1 MTSSGAAKSWGNWI
15 LVPVVASI
23 VAAPVLAACSSDDET
38 TDKPAFKSFEPAAE
52 DPSFSQPRD
61 AVPLDNGGFA
71 FLARANGTNAGP
83 GEDAAQE
90 GSLAQINDRYALFVV
105 DAPKA
110 TPRIVIKDL
119 IAPFNLATDGKDKLY
134 VADIGGGPDGQGALL
149 EVSISSGS
157 SNPLASG
164 YQPQGVTV
172 DKNGKVY
179 FTGKDKTTGAPGVF
193 TLDGPNAI
201 STDAQ
206 FRSPSGIEVADDGTI
221 YVADPAAGMYVE
233 DDGVMRGSGD
243 GVIFKISG
251 QSVSI
256 LAGGFEAGYPTG
268 IALSPDGHLVV
279 SAYANRGA
287 QSAVLIFDPK
297 NPASPRVVTDKLQ
310 DTFVSAGL
318 HRSLKTGN
326 MAWSGG
332 DTVYVIQP

>member
-1 MTSSGAAKSWGNWI
+1 MTSSGAKGWGRLF
-15 LVPVVASI
+15 LVPVIASI
-23 VAAPVLAACSSDDET
+23 VAVPALIACSSEDDEP
-38 TDKPAFKSFEPAAE
+38 DKPAFKSFEPAAN

-83 GEDAAQE
+83 GDDAAQE
-90 GSLAQINDRYALFVV
+90 GDLAQINDRYALFVV
-105 DAPKA
+105 DAPN
-110 TPRIVIKDL
+110 TPPRIVIKDL

-149 EVSISSGS
+149 EVSIAAGS
-157 SNPLASG
+157 SNALASG

-193 TLDGPNAI
+193 SLDGPTAI

-206 FRSPSGIEVADDGTI
+206 LRSPSGIEVADDGTI
-221 YVADPAAGMYVE
+221 YVADPAAGMFVE
-233 DDGVMRGSGD
+233 DDTVMHGAGH
-243 GVIFKISG
+243 GVIFKIKDG
-251 QSVSI
+251 ATTL
-256 LAGGFEAGYPTG
+256 LAGGYEGGYPTG
-268 IALSPDGHLVV
+268 IALSPDGKLVV

-287 QSAVLIFDPK
+287 QSAVLIYDPA
-297 NPASPRVVTDKLQ
+297 NPGSPRVVTDKLQ

-318 HRSLKTGN
+318 HRSLTTGN

-332 DTVYVIQP
+332 DTVYMIQP